1 MVEEIKHWEDNGKD
15 EKITKSCPSCNGLN
29 LVTDYK
35 HGELVCKNCGLV
47 IDDELLDFGPE
58 WRAFD
63 EEQKSKRSRTGSP
76 VKYAKLNKGLTTEID
91 RYERD

>member
-1 MVEEIKHWEDNGKD
+1 MVRKIKPEKD
-15 EKITKSCPSCNGLN
+15 IEGNEQIIGICPECHGFN

-35 HGELVCKNCGLV
+35 HGELVCKDCGLV
-47 IDDELLDFGPE
+47 INDELLDTGPE

-76 VKYAKLNKGLTTEID
+76 V
-91 RYERD
+91 RYRPQAPT